1 MPELRQN
8 FFTKEWVIIATER
21 AKRPEELATHRPSQT
36 VPSFVESCPFCPGNE
51 SKTPSEVMR
60 FPASSAEP
68 WAVRVIPNKFAA
80 LDSAAQPT
88 RSLQDVWR
96 RIEGFGF
103 HEVIIDSPDH
113 SCCMALLPDEQ
124 VAGILRVY
132 KERYTRLSMDRR
144 INHVTI
150 FKNHGLDAGASL
162 QHPHSQLIAT
172 PVIPSQV
179 RHRLHEALGHYDD
192 NGKCMFCHMV
202 EREIDAKTRI
212 IQQSEHFVA
221 MEVFASAT
229 PFATHIFPLR
239 HMASFGDISPAE
251 IADLG
256 RVLRSLLAKLYIGL
270 ENPDLNFTIRSSPS
284 DYASA
289 RHFHWYVSVIPR
301 LTRVAGFELGSGMF
315 INTVLPE
322 AAAEFL
328 RNVNAEKAAG
338 TAASAG

>member
-8 FFTKEWVIIATER
+8 FFTKDWVIIATER
-21 AKRPEELATHRPSQT
+21 AKRPEELATHRAV
-36 VPSFVESCPFCPGNE
+36 VPVPAFVEACPFCPGNE
-51 SKTPSEVMR
+51 GKTPPEVAR
-60 FPASSAEP
+60 YPSNAQP
-68 WAVRVIPNKFAA
+68 WQVRVIPNKFAA
-80 LDSAAQPT
+80 LSSEVQPT
-88 RSLQDVWR
+88 RSLQHLRR
-96 RIEGFGF
+96 RIDGFGF

-113 SCCMALLPDEQ
+113 SRCMALLSEEQ
-124 VAGILRVY
+124 VREILNVY
-132 KERYTRLSMDRR
+132 KQRYNALSLDHRV
-144 INHVTI
+144 NHITI

-179 RHRLHEALGHYDD
+179 RHRLHEALRHYDD
-192 NGKCMFCHMV
+192 VGECMFCHMV
-202 EREIDAKTRI
+202 EREVEDQTRVVI
-212 IQQSEHFVA
+212 KSERFVA

-239 HMASFGDISPAE
+239 HRASFGAISAAE
-251 IADLG
+251 IIDLAC
-256 RVLRSLLAKLYIGL
+256 VLRTVLAKLYVGL
-270 ENPDLNFTIRSSPS
+270 DNPDLNFTIRSAPS
-284 DYASA
+284 DYTQA

-328 RNVNAEKAAG
+328 RKVAVDAVAAAG
-338 TAASAG
+338 K

>member
-21 AKRPEELATHRPSQT
+21 AKRPEELATHRAVQP
-36 VPSFVESCPFCPGNE
+36 VPSFVETCPFCPGNE
-51 SKTPSEVMR
+51 GKTPPEVLR
-60 FPASSAEP
+60 SPATPDEP

-80 LDSAAQPT
+80 LSCDVQPT
-88 RSLQDVWR
+88 RSLQHLRR
-96 RIEGFGF
+96 RIDGFGF

-113 SCCMALLPDEQ
+113 ARYMGLLSDAH
-124 VAGILRVY
+124 VASILGVY
-132 KERYTRLSMDRR
+132 KERYNALSLDRR
-144 INHVTI
+144 VNHITI
-150 FKNHGLDAGASL
+150 FKNHGTDAGASL

-179 RHRLHEALGHYDD
+179 RHRLHEARRHYDD
-192 NGKCMFCHMV
+192 AGECMFCHMV
-202 EREIDAKTRI
+202 EREVEDQTRI
-212 IQQSEHFVA
+212 VLKGEHFVA

-239 HMASFGDISPAE
+239 HMASFGDISDLE
-251 IADLG
+251 IVDLA
-256 RVLRSLLAKLYIGL
+256 RVLRTLLAKIYVGL
-270 ENPDLNFTIRSSPS
+270 ENPDLNFTVRSGPTEYSG
-284 DYASA
+284 A

-328 RNVNAEKAAG
+328 RKVAVEKTAG
-338 TAASAG
+338 AGK

>member
-21 AKRPEELATHRPSQT
+21 AKRPEDLATHRPPRE
-36 VPSFVESCPFCPGNE
+36 VPSFVETCPFCPGNE
-51 SKTPSEVMR
+51 SKTPPEVTRYPMD
-60 FPASSAEP
+60 SSEP
-68 WAVRVIPNKFAA
+68 WSVRVIPNKFAA
-80 LDSAAQPT
+80 LSPDVQPT
-88 RSLQDVWR
+88 RSLQHLR
-96 RIEGFGF
+96 RRVNGFGF

-113 SCCMALLPDEQ
+113 ASCMALATDAH
-124 VAGILRVY
+124 VANVLAVY
-132 KERYTRLSMDRR
+132 KQRYNALSIDHR

-150 FKNHGLDAGASL
+150 FKNHGADAGASL

-179 RHRLHEALGHYDD
+179 RHRLHEALRHYDD
-192 NGKCMFCHMV
+192 AGECMFCHMV
-202 EREIDAKTRI
+202 EREVEDETRVVLK
-212 IQQSEHFVA
+212 SESFAA

-239 HMASFGDISPAE
+239 HMASFGEITAAE
-251 IADLG
+251 IKDLAHI
-256 RVLRSLLAKLYIGL
+256 LRTLLAKIYVGL
-270 ENPDLNFTIRSSPS
+270 ENPDLNFTVRSGPV
-284 DYASA
+284 DNAGA

-322 AAAEFL
+322 AAADFL
-328 RNVNAEKAAG
+328 RNVSIEKTLAAAAAG
-338 TAASAG
+338 V